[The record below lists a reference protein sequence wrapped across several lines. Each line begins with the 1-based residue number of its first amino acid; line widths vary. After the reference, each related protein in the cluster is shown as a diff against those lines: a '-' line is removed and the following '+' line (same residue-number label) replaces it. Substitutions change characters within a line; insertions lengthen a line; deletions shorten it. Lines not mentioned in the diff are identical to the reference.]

1 MECSNGKYSKD
12 SKDGLDA
19 LFGIISETFHLY
31 IKMLDEKS
39 PWCGVGR
46 GARAASCCGWVVLKS
61 TGMAYL
67 SVSAPWARKREALK
81 G

>member
-39 PWCGVGR
+39 P
-46 GARAASCCGWVVLKS
+46 S
-61 TGMAYL
+61 
-67 SVSAPWARKREALK
+67 
-81 G
+81 

>member
-39 PWCGVGR
+39 PSMR
-46 GARAASCCGWVVLKS
+46 LPRSSTHAR
-61 TGMAYL
+61 L
-67 SVSAPWARKREALK
+67 SHSDESKAL
-81 G
+81 